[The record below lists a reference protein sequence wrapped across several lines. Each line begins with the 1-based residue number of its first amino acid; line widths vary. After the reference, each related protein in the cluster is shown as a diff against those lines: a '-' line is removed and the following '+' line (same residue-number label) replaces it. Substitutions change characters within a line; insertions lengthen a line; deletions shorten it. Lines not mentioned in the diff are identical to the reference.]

1 MAVSEPEHVPVLV
14 DELVERLDLQQSD
27 TVIDATFG
35 SGGHARRVLERLG
48 PGGRLIGFER
58 DPVVARRSRRRFRD
72 DPRVRL
78 HRCSY
83 RRMDERVEDG
93 ARVDAV
99 YFDLGLSS
107 FHLESAGRGFSF
119 RRPDEPLDC
128 RFDPGASTP
137 SARELIRDRSGER
150 LVELLREYGEVR
162 CAPRIVRRIE
172 SRRPVETVGDLR
184 GCVEDL
190 RLPPEVERGELA
202 RVFQALRI
210 AVNDEL
216 DHLEEGLETALRI
229 LADGGRMAV
238 LAYHSLEDR
247 RVKRFFRRAARD
259 CVCPPDF
266 PVCACG
272 KVRRCRRITRSPIM
286 PEEEE
291 TKRNPRARS
300 ARLRVVERCNAASS
314 RASP

>member
-1 MAVSEPEHVPVLV
+1 MAVNDPAHVPVLV
-14 DELVERLDLQQSD
+14 DELVELLDLQQSD

-35 SGGHARRVLERLG
+35 SGGHARRVLEALG
-48 PGGRLIGFER
+48 PNGRLIGFER
-58 DPVVARRSRRRFRD
+58 DPELVRRARRRFRE
-72 DPRVRL
+72 DPRVEL

-83 RRMDERVEDG
+83 RRMDARVEDG
-93 ARVDAV
+93 TRADAV

-119 RRPDEPLDC
+119 RHPEEPLDC
-128 RFDPGASTP
+128 RFNPDASAP
-137 SARELIRDRSGER
+137 SARELIRDRSGDQ

-184 GCVEDL
+184 ACVEDL

-210 AVNDEL
+210 AVNEEL
-216 DHLEEGLETALRI
+216 DHLEEGLEAGFGT

-247 RVKRFFRRAARD
+247 RVKRFFRHAARD

-272 KVRRCRRITRSPIM
+272 KVRRCRRVTRSPIM
-286 PEEEE
+286 PPKEE
-291 TKRNPRARS
+291 TARNPRARS
-300 ARLRVVERCNAASS
+300 ARLRVVERCNVASS
-314 RASP
+314 ASP